1 MALEPRLSRSLMMLL
16 LTTTLVAGCDRQSPK
31 PEQAAAPAA
40 NVAAPAEPKVDGLID
55 RSHKGEAAP
64 ATAFK
69 GPDGETLTIADF
81 KGKPVLVN
89 LWATWCA
96 PCIAEMPQL
105 DALAVREAGK
115 LQVLTVSQDLEG
127 AAKVTPFFAKGG
139 YKALKPY
146 LDDQAAL
153 STGYQ
158 ANLPTTIL
166 YDSTGHE
173 VWRYSGGQDWTGVAA
188 AKLIAEAQ

>member
-1 MALEPRLSRSLMMLL
+1 MMLL
-16 LTTTLVAGCDRQSPK
+16 LTTALVAGCDRQSPK
-31 PEQAAAPAA
+31 PEQAAPGATPAAAPAA
-40 NVAAPAEPKVDGLID
+40 APPAPVAGSVLD

-64 ATAFK
+64 ATGFK
-69 GPDGETLTIADF
+69 GPDGKPLTLADF
-81 KGKPVLVN
+81 RGKPVLLN

-96 PCIAEMPQL
+96 PCVAEMPQL
-105 DALAVREAGK
+105 DAIAAREAGK
-115 LQVLTVSQDLEG
+115 LHVLTVSQDLEG

-153 STGYQ
+153 STGFQ

-173 VWRYSGGQDWTGVAA
+173 VWRNSGGQDWTSDAA
-188 AKLIAEAQ
+188 AKLIAEAS